1 MTSYLLDPFIQVNDN
16 NGLTVPGAKVYVYKA
31 DTTVPAVTYRD
42 FEGHPNTIP
51 VIADSLGHVT
61 VIAELGNLYDVVIN
75 YPDDTLLM
83 SQKGLSP
90 CGGGGEVNVQ
100 SDWNDSDPESD
111 AYIRNKPFVS
121 KVVYSDWQGDFGY
134 DVNIPT
140 LTIDS
145 ESHKVSGAGYDLGVM
160 PPYPSTTESDNRALM
175 LSSQSRVPSWQSVYS
190 KSETDT
196 LLGAKQPT
204 LTAGTGIDLTDSV
217 VSWDY
222 SVGRNLYLNTN
233 KEIQTDIPGGRL
245 HPTSVAWTEVGSLGA
260 VYKVIARANGTGTY
274 EVGLRYTGSGAST
287 TYTFIGKSFTT
298 LDSSPSMSFS
308 KIVNV
313 AATLEYSTAFDPAF
327 NPSSTESVTI
337 EGTLILARIY
347 DFRAVMYSDEN
358 GDVQVAFTAVE
369 VGH

>member
-1 MTSYLLDPFIQVNDN
+1 MSFTTNNSVLYNVDQNFPESAGNGASKERARNNIGAASAAALTAETQRATDAEKAATSEVVAGSGISVTSSTGSDGQNIY
-16 NGLTVPGAKVYVYKA
+16 TVTNTSV
-31 DTTVPAVTYRD
+31 DTTYT
-42 FEGHPNTIP
+42 
-51 VIADSLGHVT
+51 
-61 VIAELGNLYDVVIN
+61 
-75 YPDDTLLM
+75 
-83 SQKGLSP
+83 
-90 CGGGGEVNVQ
+90 
-100 SDWNDSDPESD
+100 
-111 AYIRNKPFVS
+111 
-121 KVVYSDWQGDFGY
+121 
-134 DVNIPT
+134 
-140 LTIDS
+140 
-145 ESHKVSGAGYDLGVM
+145 AGY
-160 PPYPSTTESDNRALM
+160 
-175 LSSQSRVPSWQSVYS
+175 
-190 KSETDT
+190 
-196 LLGAKQPT
+196 
-204 LTAGTGIDLTDSV
+204 GIDITDSV

-233 KEIQTDIPGGRL
+233 KEIQTDIPGGKL

-274 EVGLRYTGSGAST
+274 EVGLRYTGSGVST

-313 AATLEYSTAFDPAF
+313 AATLEYSTAFGPAF